1 MPTKKKQTADKVRL
15 VLLAR
20 ADQIERLAAI
30 TAKTGAVQSELV
42 RRAIDLYL
50 SQEEAKQ

>member
-1 MPTKKKQTADKVRL
+1 MSKKKKAADKVRL

-20 ADQIERLAAI
+20 ADQVERLAALS
-30 TAKTGAVQSELV
+30 KRTGAVQSELV